1 MRKYRR
7 LWDTNRFPALVQA
20 PRCKGF
26 SVIRRPALCT
36 CIGGGKNGLRSLRH
50 DRARVVRSQ
59 AALGAGFGVWRL
71 SNLFG
76 DRGASNRLLPML
88 EGEARETGVA
98 RGQSVLQQAICL
110 LLRWDGAA
118 GPRRSKTLPEETHLD
133 LENHQRAGKAV
144 MASNMMDRDSN
155 SQGHWGGRNCHTQGT
170 HLSHR
175 CLVTFCA
182 AARSGLG
189 VRTVQNRAWMSSSH
203 GWGRRKASKSGLR

>member
-7 LWDTNRFPALVQA
+7 LLGTPIASPAFVQA

-50 DRARVVRSQ
+50 DQARVVRSQ

-76 DRGASNRLLPML
+76 DRGASNRSLLML

-110 LLRWDGAA
+110 LCGTALPGDDDQ
-118 GPRRSKTLPEETHLD
+118 RRCSRNPLG
-133 LENHQRAGKAV
+133 LENHQRAGQTVHARATPVGRVLQLPRSLGWTKLPYARDTPI
-144 MASNMMDRDSN
+144 AS
-155 SQGHWGGRNCHTQGT
+155 
-170 HLSHR
+170 L
-175 CLVTFCA
+175 LVTFCA

-189 VRTVQNRAWMSSSH
+189 TRTVQNRAWIESSH